1 MLAEKILGFKE
12 YDINEE
18 IKNLE
23 NLKIRFY
30 IISFRFGDNNL

>member
-23 NLKIRFY
+23 NLKIRQLKYLIKFY
-30 IISFRFGDNNL
+30 L